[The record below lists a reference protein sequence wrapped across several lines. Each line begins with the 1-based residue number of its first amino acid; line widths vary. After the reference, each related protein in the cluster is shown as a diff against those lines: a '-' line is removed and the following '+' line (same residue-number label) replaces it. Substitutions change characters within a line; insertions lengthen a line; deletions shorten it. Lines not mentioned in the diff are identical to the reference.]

1 MTTMTTTSP
10 APATPGAT
18 MAPSRLR
25 LLALDVR
32 DEMRLLRREPA
43 ALFFSVIMPVAFY
56 ALFVAMFGGEAAEG
70 SSRPIG
76 TLMLTTFGAYGAI
89 IAPMMNPGIGLA
101 EERKTGW
108 LEVRAVSPVPIGVSL
123 AAKSVA
129 TVPFVVGI
137 LVAMTA
143 ASAALGVLQI
153 TLVEWSLLMAALVA
167 GSQSFA
173 LLGLAVGTLASPNAT
188 TAVLNAIVIPISIA
202 SGLWFPLEALPAW
215 VASVAP
221 WLPTYHLAQLAAVPL
236 EGGPWLHH
244 LGVLIAFTAGTG
256 LLAAFAWRRSTR

>member
-1 MTTMTTTSP
+1 MTATTAAPTTTPTRS
-10 APATPGAT
+10 APP
-18 MAPSRLR
+18 PSAAR
-25 LLALDVR
+25 LLGLDVR

-56 ALFVAMFGGEAAEG
+56 ALFVAMFGGEAVAG
-70 SSRPIG
+70 TTRPVG

-123 AAKSVA
+123 AAKALA

-137 LVAMTA
+137 LVAMTG

-153 TLVEWSLLMAALVA
+153 TVVEWLLLMVALVV

-173 LLGLAVGTLASPNAT
+173 LLGLAVGALASPNAT
-188 TAVLNAIVIPISIA
+188 TAILNAIIIPISIA
-202 SGLWFPLEALPAW
+202 SGLWFPLETLPTW
-215 VASVAP
+215 VARVAE
-221 WLPTYHLAQLAAVPL
+221 WLPTYHLAELAAVPL
-236 EGGPWLHH
+236 EGGPWLTH
-244 LGVLIAFTAGTG
+244 LGVLAIFTVASG
-256 LLAAFAWRRSTR
+256 LLAAVTWRRSTT

>member
-1 MTTMTTTSP
+1 MTSMTTTSP
-10 APATPGAT
+10 ATPRT
-18 MAPSRLR
+18 TTSPSRLR

-70 SSRPIG
+70 SSRPVG
-76 TLMLTTFGAYGAI
+76 TLMLTTFGTYGAI
-89 IAPMMNPGIGLA
+89 IAPMMNPGIGRA
-101 EERKTGW
+101 EDRRTGW
-108 LEVRAVSPVPIGVSL
+108 LEVRSVSPVPIGVSL

-137 LVAMTA
+137 LIAMTG
-143 ASAALGVLQI
+143 ASATLGVLQI
-153 TLVEWSLLMAALVA
+153 TLVEWSLLMAALVV

-173 LLGLAVGTLASPNAT
+173 LLGLAVGALASPNAT
-188 TAVLNAIVIPISIA
+188 TAILNAIVIPISIA

-215 VASVAP
+215 VTGVAP

-256 LLAAFAWRRSTR
+256 LLAALAWRRSTQ